1 MESDYNESEQFLLS
15 VKSSKKNSMV
25 LAKKYKYSYHKPSK
39 IEILKIVFAYSGG
52 WCVFFGIIIFNAFWK
67 LTDSGS
73 DFIIT
78 NWSTAEQG
86 KESKLFTY
94 YLLTKLVSIIF
105 VFVKSFVIVYALIT
119 FNRNIHETLIYRL
132 LRAPVNLFHNIVTK
146 SHVINRFSK
155 DLGNSVKY
163 FWSLNS
169 SLIVLFHI
177 INGIFISAFLFW
189 KVIFIIP
196 FLIFLDYFLY
206 NYYIKCGKGLNVLET
221 YTRVPILSGVKETLS
236 GITSIRAYGF
246 KDIFQLLY
254 HKKLH
259 NFYKV
264 LVYQVGCSSWFALNI
279 DLVSFCFLFFI
290 LIFIWLFRDIIGGG
304 ALGIVLNY
312 VLKLIEHS
320 YNFFSNFNINERMST
335 SIESCNAYTHIVQ
348 EAPLKLKTDEMLI
361 QNNFPKSGKIEFVNY
376 SVRYRPDTKIVLR
389 DINIVIQP
397 GEKVGIVGR
406 TGSGKSTL
414 CLCLFRILE
423 ATSGQIL
430 IDDIDISLI
439 GLSLLRSIITVIPQ
453 DPTLIEG
460 SLREN
465 LDPVEKFDD
474 ESMIECLKSIEMDY
488 ILKDNGLNF
497 MIKENGDNLSAGE
510 RQLICMAR
518 AMIRKSKI
526 IIMDEAT
533 SSIDYNTE
541 QLIQKAI
548 LTTLKDSTVITIAHR
563 IKTILEYDRILVFEQ
578 GRLIEQGSPKEL
590 IEKKEGHF
598 YGLYSQSHV

>member
-1 MESDYNESEQFLLS
+1 M
-15 VKSSKKNSMV
+15 
-25 LAKKYKYSYHKPSK
+25 
-39 IEILKIVFAYSGG
+39 
-52 WCVFFGIIIFNAFWK
+52 
-67 LTDSGS
+67 
-73 DFIIT
+73 
-78 NWSTAEQG
+78 
-86 KESKLFTY
+86 
-94 YLLTKLVSIIF
+94 
-105 VFVKSFVIVYALIT
+105 
-119 FNRNIHETLIYRL
+119 
-132 LRAPVNLFHNIVTK
+132 
-146 SHVINRFSK
+146 
-155 DLGNSVKY
+155 
-163 FWSLNS
+163 NS

-246 KDIFQLLY
+246 KNIFQLLY

-264 LVYQVGCSSWFALNI
+264 LVYQVGCSSWFALNV

-376 SVRYRPDTKIVLR
+376 SVRYRPDTKIVLK
-389 DINIVIQP
+389 DINIAIQP

-465 LDPVEKFDD
+465 LDPAEKFDD

>member
-1 MESDYNESEQFLLS
+1 ML
-15 VKSSKKNSMV
+15 
-25 LAKKYKYSYHKPSK
+25 YH
-39 IEILKIVFAYSGG
+39 
-52 WCVFFGIIIFNAFWK
+52 
-67 LTDSGS
+67 
-73 DFIIT
+73 
-78 NWSTAEQG
+78 
-86 KESKLFTY
+86 
-94 YLLTKLVSIIF
+94 
-105 VFVKSFVIVYALIT
+105 
-119 FNRNIHETLIYRL
+119 
-132 LRAPVNLFHNIVTK
+132 
-146 SHVINRFSK
+146 
-155 DLGNSVKY
+155 
-163 FWSLNS
+163 
-169 SLIVLFHI
+169 
-177 INGIFISAFLFW
+177 
-189 KVIFIIP
+189 
-196 FLIFLDYFLY
+196 
-206 NYYIKCGKGLNVLET
+206 YYIKCGKGLNVLET

-246 KDIFQLLY
+246 KDIFQYLY

-264 LVYQVGCSSWFALNI
+264 LVYQAGCSSWFALNI
-279 DLVSFCFLFFI
+279 DLVSFCFLFFV
-290 LIFIWLFRDIIGGG
+290 LIFIWFFKDTISGG
-304 ALGIVLNY
+304 ALGIILNY
-312 VLKLIEHS
+312 TLKLIEYS
-320 YNFFSNFNINERMST
+320 YNFFSNININERMST
-335 SIESCNAYTHIVQ
+335 SIESCNAYTQIIQ

-389 DINIVIQP
+389 DINILIEP
-397 GEKVGIVGR
+397 GEKIGIVGR

-460 SLREN
+460 TLKEN
-465 LDPVEKFDD
+465 LDPAEKYDD
-474 ESMIECLKSIEMDY
+474 QSMIECLKSIGMDY
-488 ILKDNGLNF
+488 ILEEDGLNF
-497 MIKENGDNLSAGE
+497 LIKENGDNLSAGE

-578 GRLIEQGSPKEL
+578 GRLIEKGSPKEL
-590 IEKKEGHF
+590 IDKKEGHF
-598 YGLYSQSHV
+598 YNLYSQSHV

>member
-1 MESDYNESEQFLLS
+1 M
-15 VKSSKKNSMV
+15 
-25 LAKKYKYSYHKPSK
+25 
-39 IEILKIVFAYSGG
+39 
-52 WCVFFGIIIFNAFWK
+52 
-67 LTDSGS
+67 TDSGS

-86 KESKLFTY
+86 KEGKLFTY

-105 VFVKSFVIVYALIT
+105 VFVKSSVIVYALIT

-221 YTRVPILSGVKETLS
+221 YTRVPILSGVKESLS

-246 KDIFQLLY
+246 KNIFQLLY
-254 HKKLH
+254 HKRLH

-376 SVRYRPDTKIVLR
+376 SVRYRPDTKIVLK
-389 DINIVIQP
+389 DINIAIQP

-578 GRLIEQGSPKEL
+578 GKLIEQGSPKEL
-590 IEKKEGHF
+590 IDKKEGHF